1 MKRRTLLMAGAA
13 LPLVALAAGASTT
26 TYDHAHFSIDL
37 PPGYVGPLEHVS
49 GAAVS
54 YGFRKPYPGTP
65 LSSVI
70 LVTVQ
75 EMGPSFAKRVP
86 AERAR
91 LTRETLDPIVAGI
104 ERNRTAFHRS
114 EPADV
119 TIASVA
125 GLKLAWSGVAQGIG
139 FDGIVYCVLAGSRAI
154 AVQIQEPAGRDKGR
168 LAEAIRAVERMRIH
182 R

>member
-1 MKRRTLLMAGAA
+1 MKRRSLLVAGAA
-13 LPLVALAAGASTT
+13 LPLVALTAGASTA

-37 PPGYVGPLEHVS
+37 PPGYIGPSEHVS

-75 EMGPSFAKRVP
+75 EMGSSFARRVP
-86 AERAR
+86 GERAR
-91 LTRETLDPIVAGI
+91 LTRETLDPIVGGI
-104 ERNRTAFHRS
+104 ERNRSAFHRS
-114 EPADV
+114 EPAAV
-119 TIASVA
+119 TIASYP
-125 GLKLAWSGVAQGIG
+125 GLKLAWSGVAQGIA

-154 AVQIQEPAGRDKGR
+154 AVQIQDPAGRDKRR
-168 LAEAIRAVERMRIH
+168 LTEAIRAEERMRIH
-182 R
+182 E